1 MHKNDEYI
9 ETLLLNFINKSL
21 TDEEEIIL
29 RSWLSES
36 GDNRSKARSFCEFY
50 HHIDAYTLLENVD
63 SEVAFDK
70 VVGEIHGFRASKSI
84 PYLRIIQRVAALLFI
99 PLLLVQLYQWN
110 NHRHEASTWITMRTN
125 PGMVSSIR
133 LPDSSTVWLNA
144 NSTISYPQKFDKER
158 MVKLDGEAFFDVTK
172 NSAMRFKVQ
181 TPSTAAI
188 EVLGTRFNVD
198 AYRTD
203 STIRTTLEEGSVKF
217 NYQTHNESRSLVLKP
232 SQTVVYNVKSRS
244 IVPND
249 LNEKTLTSWKDN
261 QIILQNTTLVE
272 LLTIISRRFNVKF
285 ILKSDR
291 LNEER
296 FTGVFDNQQLITVL
310 EHINISSRIKY
321 RILNDGGKADGS
333 ITVELYK

>member
-1 MHKNDEYI
+1 MHKNGEYI
-9 ETLLLNFINKSL
+9 ETLLLNFINNNL
-21 TDEEEIIL
+21 TDEEELIL

-36 GDNRSKARSFCEFY
+36 ADNRHKARSFCEFY
-50 HHIDAYTLLENVD
+50 HHIEAYSLLENVD
-63 SEVAFDK
+63 SATAFDK
-70 VVGEIHGFRASKSI
+70 VAGEIHGFKTSRSI
-84 PYLRIIQRVAALLFI
+84 PYLRIIQRVAAILFV

-110 NHRHEASTWITMRTN
+110 NDRRAASMWITMRTN
-125 PGMVSSIR
+125 PGMVASIR

-144 NSTISYPQKFDKER
+144 NSTISYPQKFNNER
-158 MVKLDGEAFFDVTK
+158 VVKLDGEAFFDVTK
-172 NSAMRFKVQ
+172 NHAMRFKVQ

-198 AYRTD
+198 AYRSD
-203 STIRTTLEEGSVKF
+203 STIRATLEEGSVKF
-217 NYQTHNESRSLVLKP
+217 NYQSHYENQSLILKP
-232 SQTVVYNVKSRS
+232 SQTVVYNVRSQS

-261 QIILQNTTLVE
+261 QIILKNTTLAE

-285 ILKSDR
+285 ILKSEK

-310 EHINISSRIKY
+310 EHITISSRIKY
-321 RILNDGGKADGS
+321 RIINDGGKSDGS
-333 ITVELYK
+333 IVVELYK